1 MTNKS
6 VVILALFAGLQLAGA
21 SFYTEN
27 EAVLKY
33 HWDTFKEEHSRF
45 FDDEK
50 EESRRFEIFK
60 SNLKL
65 IDERNFK
72 EGGRATH
79 GITKFADMAP
89 DEFKE
94 IYLNL
99 DYEKKTLDPSK
110 PHPGKGIKPLKP
122 GQEAVADWTGNYTTP
137 IKDQGV
143 CGSCWAFS
151 VTEQIESDW
160 MRSGG
165 EMLILSAQQVCS
177 CTSYLLKPIVG
188 GCRGGKPEKGFE
200 YAEKPGLELDADYPY
215 TSGRF
220 GKTGDCSADKGK
232 AVVKTS
238 GFTNVAAGQKGAEE
252 LMAAYVGGTG
262 PLSIV
267 VDASEW
273 STYTGGVVSSCG
285 EDVDHA
291 VQVVGVDTV
300 QGFWKVRNT
309 WGTSWGESGFIRLA
323 FGNNTCAITTDANYA
338 TVLSA

>member
-1 MTNKS
+1 MSEILKRAEGRRMVCRKLLNVIRIS
-6 VVILALFAGLQLAGA
+6 VTRGA
-21 SFYTEN
+21 FLSF
-27 EAVLKY
+27 
-33 HWDTFKEEHSRF
+33 
-45 FDDEK
+45 DEK
-50 EESRRFEIFK
+50 TWIRLGLKINIHESGLSSIVTARLAAHPHSLFSVNVFDI
-60 SNLKL
+60 
-65 IDERNFK
+65 
-72 EGGRATH
+72 T